1 MKGAGVARVQV
12 IGHTPTVIERLDQNN
27 TGYWWPSDDHPRYG
41 DVAAYRDIHSDYI
54 YALGGAPN
62 PVTTW
67 PENQYVYQIRV
78 EASEAFDL
86 SAYEYWWGR
95 GTGWKRQPLTSFNS
109 TTAVLWGVG
118 QGQIVWSKYFDC
130 YIFVHLGTFCS
141 CETSGAQSCELLLA
155 KYFGALSDFNR
166 VALRTAGSPE
176 GPWSSDV
183 IVYEPKLHGP
193 FAYAGV
199 AHPYLDPTGQTLT
212 ISYTNAP
219 NIIEVVKVSFSK

>member
-1 MKGAGVARVQV
+1 MARVQV

-62 PVTTW
+62 PVTSW

-78 EASEAFDL
+78 KASEAFDL

-95 GTGWKRQPLTSFNS
+95 GTGWKRQPLTSFDS
-109 TTAVLWGVG
+109 TTAVLWGIG

-141 CETSGAQSCELLLA
+141 CEHSHVNYSWLSILVHCQIATALLCERRGARKDRGVQMSLSMSPSFTVPLPTLA
-155 KYFGALSDFNR
+155 LPIR
-166 VALRTAGSPE
+166 
-176 GPWSSDV
+176 
-183 IVYEPKLHGP
+183 
-193 FAYAGV
+193 
-199 AHPYLDPTGQTLT
+199 
-212 ISYTNAP
+212 ISTQRA
-219 NIIEVVKVSFSK
+219 KR